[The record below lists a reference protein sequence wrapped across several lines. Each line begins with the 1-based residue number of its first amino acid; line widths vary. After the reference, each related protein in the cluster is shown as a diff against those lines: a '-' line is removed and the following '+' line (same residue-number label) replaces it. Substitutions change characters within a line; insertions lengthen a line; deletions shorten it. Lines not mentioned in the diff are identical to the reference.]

1 MCSETY
7 FTQEKFNMAVY
18 MLKCTFSHSLW
29 VGRRLVVC
37 PCGPSFWQP
46 RKGHEKCIFETLH
59 NEIKCVLS
67 IKESNFNEKM
77 DQNLLTVRA
86 EGATAYYCFLRLPL
100 ICFKIFLRIDNWHA
114 PSALLFTSFWGLQS
128 KIASME
134 TMHVF
139 DNYCYGW
146 MLSSLIF

>member
-1 MCSETY
+1 M
-7 FTQEKFNMAVY
+7 
-18 MLKCTFSHSLW
+18 H
-29 VGRRLVVC
+29 
-37 PCGPSFWQP
+37 FWDSSQWD
-46 RKGHEKCIFETLH
+46 KS
-59 NEIKCVLS
+59 VLN

-139 DNYCYGW
+139 DNSCHCW
-146 MLSSLIF
+146 MLSSLIFQCFWQLSLFLDASESNIWPTNILMWHDQMWWRQCMYLTTIGIICYFRF